1 MRFRSPSAR
10 KLIRIA
16 GARARGERGQA
27 LIALLGGLLVLLAG
41 ATALGLLGSALEARD
56 TRQRAA
62 DLAALA
68 GARALFDVQPRP
80 LPAARR
86 RELAAAV
93 ARRTAQRN
101 GARRIEVR
109 VAPGAFPSAVT
120 VVVDDPIG
128 LPGGVRAGGRALAE
142 AQVSLAPG
150 PVGDGVYGGP
160 FALRQ
165 GKPMRPDVALAFDRL
180 AVAARAAGHAL
191 IVVSAFRS
199 DAEQARLFAAH
210 PDPRWVAPPGRSLH
224 RLGTELDLGPASAYG
239 WLAAN
244 ARRFGFLKRYAWEP
258 WHFGYVGSPGSRS
271 VGFGPPAG
279 AGGVPAFV
287 PARFAPAIRS
297 AASRHGVG
305 AALLAAQ
312 LRQESGFDPR
322 AVSSAG
328 ALGIAQFLPATA
340 RAWGLRDPFEPVA
353 AIHAQARFMA
363 SLLRRF
369 GSVPL
374 ALAAYNAGPGR
385 VAACGCVPP
394 FPETQA
400 YVRAIVALA
409 AGAGGGGAGPP
420 VRLVR

>member
-1 MRFRSPSAR
+1 
-10 KLIRIA
+10 
-16 GARARGERGQA
+16 
-27 LIALLGGLLVLLAG
+27 
-41 ATALGLLGSALEARD
+41 
-56 TRQRAA
+56 
-62 DLAALA
+62 
-68 GARALFDVQPRP
+68 
-80 LPAARR
+80 
-86 RELAAAV
+86 
-93 ARRTAQRN
+93 
-101 GARRIEVR
+101 
-109 VAPGAFPSAVT
+109 
-120 VVVDDPIG
+120 
-128 LPGGVRAGGRALAE
+128 
-142 AQVSLAPG
+142 
-150 PVGDGVYGGP
+150 
-160 FALRQ
+160 
-165 GKPMRPDVALAFDRL
+165 
-180 AVAARAAGHAL
+180 
-191 IVVSAFRS
+191 
-199 DAEQARLFAAH
+199 
-210 PDPRWVAPPGRSLH
+210 
-224 RLGTELDLGPASAYG
+224 
-239 WLAAN
+239 
-244 ARRFGFLKRYAWEP
+244 
-258 WHFGYVGSPGSRS
+258 
-271 VGFGPPAG
+271 
-279 AGGVPAFV
+279 VPAFV